1 MSKNEKRVTHEDV
14 LKFFS
19 DKDPALCPIPKE
31 YRQKTNGYASVRF
44 VIRELNGEE
53 DLYRRG
59 FKTQI
64 VEFYKWLNEN
74 QHERENFLSLK
85 YLPKD
90 YDLMLLYG
98 DRNFDQKWHFFI
110 AYYAQREFYSQPECT
125 IERKKML
132 LAPLNVNS
140 DPLTDL
146 KRLNNIELV
155 MWLCNA
161 AGVKSPIVGKYTLNP
176 EANPEKIDKGD
187 MKILAEEIIEKIR
200 QSL

>member
-1 MSKNEKRVTHEDV
+1 MSKNEKLLTHEDV
-14 LKFFS
+14 LKFFA
-19 DKDPALCPIPKE
+19 DKDGALCPIPKE
-31 YRQKTNGYASVRF
+31 YWQKSGGYAAVRF
-44 VIRELNGEE
+44 VISELNGEE

-64 VEFYKWLNEN
+64 VEFYKWLDKN

-90 YDLMLLYG
+90 YDPLMLYSG
-98 DRNFDQKWHFFI
+98 GKYDQKWHFFI

-161 AGVKSPIVGKYTLNP
+161 AGVKSPLVGKYTLNP
-176 EANPEKIDKGD
+176 GANPEKISKDD
-187 MKILAEEIIEKIR
+187 MKILAEEIVENIR
-200 QSL
+200 QSF